1 MAQVDGKKR
10 YRHETLRVPSAVQSY
25 KLFYTRQ
32 NSAELSDGAES
43 VNAMLSD
50 DAFTACQTADVGF
63 GTLLRLT
70 LFSSAAV
77 DGKTCVSRH
86 LASLGLCS
94 QNRAVACLFV
104 AAR

>member
-1 MAQVDGKKR
+1 M
-10 YRHETLRVPSAVQSY
+10 
-25 KLFYTRQ
+25 RQ